1 MGRRRSR
8 RGSRGESH
16 GRIIHEPVRPPP
28 APLPASLRGGT
39 DEPLQPAEAGGLSG
53 RRVPMRTAAPSDST
67 GSAAIPEDVIE
78 LETRLAEYLTADDVA
93 RVRQAYRIGAEAHAG
108 QKRKSGEPYITHPV
122 AVAALL
128 ADLHMDAET
137 IIAAILHDTLED
149 TQLDR
154 DRIVEAFGEVVAEL
168 VEGVTKLDSVRFRSR
183 QEAAAESFRKMLL
196 AMARDLRV
204 ILIKLADRLHN
215 MRTLGAKESSS
226 RRRIARETLEIYA
239 PIAQRLGMN
248 RIKGELQDLGFRAL
262 YPDRHRVISARIRSA
277 LGNRREGMIRIEAA
291 LAKRLGEE
299 SIPARVVSRIKAPY
313 SIYNKMRREH
323 KSFDDVMDV
332 YGFRVVTD
340 SVMRCYQAL
349 GAIHM
354 LYKPVET
361 RFKDFIAIPKANG
374 YQSLHTVVFGP
385 FGAPIEIQ
393 IRTEEMDSVAERGV
407 AAHWI
412 YKTESGPANSAQSR
426 AREWLAGLVERQ
438 AVTDSSSEFIENVKV
453 DLFPDEVYLFTPKGE
468 IMSLPR
474 NATAIDFAYAVHT
487 DVGDHAVS
495 ARVNDKLVPLR
506 TRLESGQRVEIITAP
521 SSMPRLDWLDVVVTG
536 KARTAI
542 RQFIKHLQHEDAVQ
556 FGHRMLD
563 RALDALGAS
572 LDDIRPKTLERYL
585 ADNKLKRFEELLAD
599 IALGNRMPD
608 QVAAQ
613 LVGGTSEGPRG
624 AVPTPEKIL
633 ITGDERGVISFGNCC
648 HPVPGDD
655 IIGYLSAGKGIVVHR
670 VECPNMVEF
679 RKSPQRCIGIDWDR
693 AVHGDFKVE
702 LRIEVINRTGVL
714 ATVAAAIAEA
724 DSNIENVEYIER
736 DLSAATLLFMIEV
749 KNRKHLA
756 DVMRRVRRAG
766 VVNGVYRYP
775 V

>member
-1 MGRRRSR
+1 
-8 RGSRGESH
+8 
-16 GRIIHEPVRPPP
+16 
-28 APLPASLRGGT
+28 
-39 DEPLQPAEAGGLSG
+39 
-53 RRVPMRTAAPSDST
+53 
-67 GSAAIPEDVIE
+67 
-78 LETRLAEYLTADDVA
+78 
-93 RVRQAYRIGAEAHAG
+93 
-108 QKRKSGEPYITHPV
+108 
-122 AVAALL
+122 
-128 ADLHMDAET
+128 
-137 IIAAILHDTLED
+137 
-149 TQLDR
+149 
-154 DRIVEAFGEVVAEL
+154 
-168 VEGVTKLDSVRFRSR
+168 
-183 QEAAAESFRKMLL
+183 
-196 AMARDLRV
+196 
-204 ILIKLADRLHN
+204 
-215 MRTLGAKESSS
+215 
-226 RRRIARETLEIYA
+226 
-239 PIAQRLGMN
+239 
-248 RIKGELQDLGFRAL
+248 
-262 YPDRHRVISARIRSA
+262 VISARIRSA
-277 LGNRREGMIRIEAA
+277 LGNRREAMQRIEEA
-291 LAKRLGEE
+291 LDKRLGAEG
-299 SIPARVVSRIKAPY
+299 IPARVVSRVKAPY
-313 SIYNKMRREH
+313 SVYSKMRREH

-340 SVMRCYQAL
+340 SIMHCYYAL
-349 GAIHM
+349 GAIHA
-354 LYKPVET
+354 LYKPVES

-385 FGAPIEIQ
+385 FGTPIEIQ
-393 IRTEEMDSVAERGV
+393 VRTEEMDSVAERGV

-412 YKTESGPANSAQSR
+412 YKTDNGPANSAQVR

-468 IMSLPR
+468 IMALPR

-495 ARVNDKLVPLR
+495 ARVNDRLVPLR

-563 RALDALGAS
+563 RALDANGAS

-585 ADNKLKRFEELLAD
+585 ADNRLKRLEELLAD

-608 QVAAQ
+608 QVAQELLGSTGVRSPGQVA
-613 LVGGTSEGPRG
+613 TDNIR
-624 AVPTPEKIL
+624 

-648 HPVPGDD
+648 HPLPGDE

-670 VECPNMVEF
+670 TECPNMVEF

-693 AVHGDFKVE
+693 EVHGDFKVE
-702 LRIEVINRTGVL
+702 LRIEVVNRTGVL
-714 ATVAAAIAEA
+714 ATVAAAIAAA

-736 DLSAATLLFMIEV
+736 DLTASTLLFMIEV

-756 DVMRRVRRAG
+756 DVMRRVRRSG
-766 VVNGVYRYP
+766 VVNGIYRYP